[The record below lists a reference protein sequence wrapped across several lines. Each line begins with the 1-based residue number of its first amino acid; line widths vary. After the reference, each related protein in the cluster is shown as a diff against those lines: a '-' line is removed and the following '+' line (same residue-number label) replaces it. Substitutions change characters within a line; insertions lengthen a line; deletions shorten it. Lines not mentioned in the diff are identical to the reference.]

1 MHYIGLIQIRQF
13 YISVLRARAVCDER
27 PLVVMADEHVL
38 DACDAALDLGVELGM
53 CRSEAQAVM
62 DGRGTVWPYREQD
75 YREDQEKW
83 LDVLTFFTDVIE
95 PGLPH
100 EAWVDL
106 SDHPRPFEIQ
116 GRILRRVKKNTG
128 LDVEIHSARCRW
140 VARLASLVGD
150 DRGLALFCPQ
160 MFIADQPTAML
171 LSMSREHRERLVFLG
186 YRRIGEVAEV
196 PLETLRGQFGDDAH
210 AIHLAAQGSGD
221 SHVRPLY
228 PQGAQTVRIRFDGAP
243 DDHQILMAG
252 IERLA
257 TKLGESLQ
265 DAQRMGNDLEA
276 LLEFEDGGARLMH
289 RRFMKPIS
297 EGKSAKAAAR
307 LLMQKFPEQ
316 PVVSVRLRAT
326 KLQPARHVQ
335 VGLDGMKST
344 AERVRSADS
353 AFQYIRQVFGDQ
365 AIEKANERPVERRK
379 RVLAAWSQ
387 MYGWR

>member
-13 YISVLRARAVCDER
+13 YISVLRARGVCDER

-75 YREDQEKW
+75 YRDDQEKW

-160 MFIADQPTAML
+160 MFIADQPTSGWFSWVIGGLGKWRKFRWKPCAGSSAMMPMRSIL
-171 LSMSREHRERLVFLG
+171 P
-186 YRRIGEVAEV
+186 RRAMAILMFV
-196 PLETLRGQFGDDAH
+196 PCIRKELRRF
-210 AIHLAAQGSGD
+210 GSG
-221 SHVRPLY
+221 SMVRP
-228 PQGAQTVRIRFDGAP
+228 TIIRF
-243 DDHQILMAG
+243 
-252 IERLA
+252 
-257 TKLGESLQ
+257 
-265 DAQRMGNDLEA
+265 
-276 LLEFEDGGARLMH
+276 
-289 RRFMKPIS
+289 
-297 EGKSAKAAAR
+297 
-307 LLMQKFPEQ
+307 
-316 PVVSVRLRAT
+316 
-326 KLQPARHVQ
+326 
-335 VGLDGMKST
+335 
-344 AERVRSADS
+344 
-353 AFQYIRQVFGDQ
+353 
-365 AIEKANERPVERRK
+365 
-379 RVLAAWSQ
+379 
-387 MYGWR
+387 